1 MEFVEEKCQERWGEL
16 LEAGETLALWD
27 GAFVSRAKWLGGLGA
42 KGGRPAWPSQA
53 AARRGGQWRAKP
65 HRQSTRECWVCS
77 PETRIAVT
85 SLSCACESVPGLPD
99 QRHTNRL
106 VPGNKSDSLA
116 VLEAH
121 SAKSRCASPWL
132 PAGSSSLG
140 VRGLAAASFQSV
152 SGITRPTRVC
162 VAQGSLRSVRVRLRD
177 SVLFIT
183 TPLTSGEGPLRQRR
197 VTLACLFT
205 RPQRLVPIFK

>member
-27 GAFVSRAKWLGGLGA
+27 GAFVSRAKWLRGLGA

-53 AARRGGQWRAKP
+53 AARRGGRWRAKP
-65 HRQSTRECWVCS
+65 RRQSTRECWVCS

-99 QRHTNRL
+99 QRRTNWL

-121 SAKSRCASPWL
+121 SVKSRCPSS
-132 PAGSSSLG
+132 GSRR
-140 VRGLAAASFQSV
+140 VPAASLQSV
-152 SGITRPTRVC
+152 SGITRPSRVC

>member
-1 MEFVEEKCQERWGEL
+1 MAWEQR
-16 LEAGETLALWD
+16 
-27 GAFVSRAKWLGGLGA
+27 
-42 KGGRPAWPSQA
+42 GRPAWPSQA
-53 AARRGGQWRAKP
+53 AARRGDRWRAKP
-65 HRQSTRECWVCS
+65 RRQSTRECWVCS

-99 QRHTNRL
+99 QRRTNRL

-121 SAKSRCASPWL
+121 SAKSRCPSSGL

-140 VRGLAAASFQSV
+140 VRGLAAASLQSV
-152 SGITRPTRVC
+152 SGITRPSRVC

-197 VTLACLFT
+197 VTLACSSHVRKDSFLFSNEVAFPRDQELGLQPAFWRDAIQPT
-205 RPQRLVPIFK
+205 PVTVGKSFHA